1 MKVQEALKY
10 LEENSKKRNFV
21 QSIELIINLKGLD
34 LKKPENRIKEEIYLP
49 AKLTKPRK
57 VGVIGTMLSQKY
69 KDVADLTITEE
80 QLNEYI
86 NDKKKFKKIVKQV
99 DYFLAEPQLMVKIT
113 KEFGKMMG
121 SRGKIPKPLPPNAD
135 AKPLIEKLKNTVRVN
150 VRDNP
155 LIQVII
161 GYEDMKEEDILK
173 NYDAVLNT
181 VLKKLPNGLQNIRSV
196 YIKKTMSPVI
206 QVDLK

>member
-10 LEENSKKRNFV
+10 LEENSKKRNFI
-21 QSIELIINLKGLD
+21 QSVELIINLKGLD

-57 VGVIGTMLSQKY
+57 VGVIGTILSQKY

-86 NDKKKFKKIVKQV
+86 NDKKKFKKMVKQV

-121 SRGKIPKPLPPNAD
+121 GRGKIPKPLPPNTD
-135 AKPLIEKLKNTVRVN
+135 AKPLIEKLKNTVRIN
-150 VRDNP
+150 VKDNP
-155 LIQVII
+155 LIQVVI
-161 GYEDMKEEDILK
+161 GYEDMKEDDVLK
-173 NYDAVLNT
+173 NYDTVLNT